1 MRQSL
6 NHYVDSTIWHPI
18 LNQIIIT
25 PNGLEYQDLKFTTDD
40 IKPVQY
46 IGAKAREQAR
56 LNKIT
61 EIKDQIA
68 KTNQDIL
75 EINSKQKLLEE
86 YLSIVK
92 NKPSDKTI
100 QFLKLE
106 LDRQNG
112 KLQEVLTEKLR
123 YQKEWE
129 AFTITS
135 PTHSVFETYS
145 YNELYELYNNF
156 KTYQTNKTNLEE
168 NIKTAQENLT
178 RYSEEYRDKV
188 TTHEQLSERINT
200 DKSLAQ
206 KLKQEIEEL
215 KNDEYYQNLL
225 DEKAKILAEIQRVN
239 DSKSQL
245 DQNKGRL
252 EADYKT
258 KNDLYN
264 SKQTKY
270 KKDNEEAEIINTIL
284 NDLQESVDTFSDD
297 KAKVSRLTEN
307 VLFDNNLK
315 LMVKRV
321 EYPKLPSSNEFTEQ
335 LKSYLQ
341 DLKYYTVKNINDDSE
356 ITIND
361 KMKTLQS
368 EIESVGQ
375 SKERLY
381 IAATNNL
388 KTKIFVELKEIHDD
402 VLEDLNLLKACME
415 ANNPSLFKLYSTYE
429 INPLHKN
436 KLNLFNDNLEIQD
449 QILEDISQKIFTSIN
464 NIKTDDFEITDIENI
479 VLNELDPKNWYNL
492 EFQFENK
499 NKPKEPLTTAALSSL
514 STGERARS
522 YYIPM
527 LSLIEIIH
535 KRAKKDA
542 PKVITMDEAFNS
554 LDNEQTSHIL
564 TRIHDVC
571 DLFIATIPSGRSI
584 NMVEN
589 TTRFETIKIH
599 QHNIGGTIVT
609 SCEANTEYEEFE
621 DFEDDNFTEYS

>member
-61 EIKDQIA
+61 EIEDQIA

-86 YLSIVK
+86 YLNIVK

-106 LDRQNG
+106 LERQNR
-112 KLQEVLTEKLR
+112 KLQEVLDEKLR
-123 YQKEWE
+123 YQKEWD
-129 AFTITS
+129 AFTIAS

-156 KTYQTNKTNLEE
+156 KTYQTNKNNLEE
-168 NIKTAQENLT
+168 NIKTAQQNLT
-178 RYSEEYRDKV
+178 RYSEEYTDKI
-188 TTHEQLSERINT
+188 TTQEQLSKRIDT
-200 DKSLAQ
+200 DKNLAQ

-225 DEKAKILAEIQRVN
+225 DEKAKILANIQKVN
-239 DSKSQL
+239 DLNSQL
-245 DQNKGRL
+245 YQSKGRL

-258 KNDLYN
+258 KNDLYT
-264 SKQTKY
+264 SKQNKY
-270 KKDNEEAEIINTIL
+270 KKDSEEAEIINTIL
-284 NDLQESVDTFSDD
+284 NDLQKSVDAFSDD

-315 LMVKRV
+315 IMVKRV
-321 EYPKLPSSNEFTEQ
+321 EYPKLPSSNEFTDQ

-341 DLKYYTVKNINDDSE
+341 DLKYYTVKNINDDTE

-361 KMKTLQS
+361 KMSTLQA

-429 INPLHKN
+429 INSLHKN
-436 KLNLFNDNLEIQD
+436 KLNLFSDNLEIQD
-449 QILEDISQKIFTSIN
+449 QILEDISQKIFTSID

-499 NKPKEPLTTAALSSL
+499 NKPKKPLTTAALSSL

-542 PKVITMDEAFNS
+542 PKIITMDEAFNS

-564 TRIHDVC
+564 TRIQDVC

>member
-6 NHYVDSTIWHPI
+6 KHYVDTTIWHPI

-25 PNGLEYQDLKFTTDD
+25 PNGLEYHDLKFTTDD

-56 LNKIT
+56 LNKIA
-61 EIKDQIA
+61 EIKAQINHA
-68 KTNQDIL
+68 NQEIV

-92 NKPSDKTI
+92 DKPSDKTI

-106 LDRQNG
+106 LERQNG
-112 KLQEVLTEKLR
+112 KLQEVLAEKLR
-123 YQKEWE
+123 YQTEWE
-129 AFTITS
+129 AFTIVS
-135 PTHSVFETYS
+135 PTHSVFETYT
-145 YNELYELYNNF
+145 YNELYEIYNKF
-156 KTYQTNKTNLEE
+156 TTYQTNKTNLES
-168 NIKTAQENLT
+168 NLKTAQENLT
-178 RYSEEYRDKV
+178 RYSEEYTDKV
-188 TTHEQLSERINT
+188 AAKEQLSERIDT
-200 DKSLAQ
+200 DKNLAQ

-225 DEKAKILAEIQRVN
+225 DEKAKILANIQKVN
-239 DSKSQL
+239 DANSQL
-245 DQNKGRL
+245 YQNKGRL

-258 KNDLYN
+258 KNDLYT

-270 KKDNEEAEIINTIL
+270 KKDSEEAKIINTTL
-284 NDLQESVDTFSDD
+284 NDLQESVDAFSDD

-321 EYPKLPSSNEFTEQ
+321 EYPKLPSSNEFTDQ

-341 DLKYYTVKNINDDSE
+341 DLRYYTVKNINDDSE

-361 KMKTLQS
+361 KMSTLQT

-375 SKERLY
+375 STEKLY
-381 IAATNNL
+381 NTATNNL
-388 KTKIFVELKEIHDD
+388 KTTIFIELKDIHDS
-402 VLEDLNLLKACME
+402 VLEDLELLKDCME

-429 INPLHKN
+429 INHLHKN
-436 KLNLFNDNLEIQD
+436 KLNLFSDDLEIQD
-449 QILEDISQKIFTSIN
+449 RLIEDISQKIFNSIDT
-464 NIKTDDFEITDIENI
+464 IKTDDFDITDIENI

-609 SCEANTEYEEFE
+609 SCEPNTEYEEFE
-621 DFEDDNFTEYS
+621 DFEDDF